1 MKTKKIVTVILVVLP
16 SLLLIASA
24 IAKFAGAQIIVNNLT
39 KAGVIPYFPLPLLGL
54 LEISCVILYLIPK
67 TWRVGFFLLCC
78 YLGGAGSI
86 EISQHLA
93 PTAFILLTILWIG
106 AYLRNP
112 ELFHRAAKLQ

>member
-1 MKTKKIVTVILVVLP
+1 MKTNKISAIILVILP
-16 SLLLIASA
+16 SVLLIISA
-24 IAKFAGAQIIVNNLT
+24 FAKFVGAKIIVDNLT

-67 TWRVGFFLLCC
+67 TWRIGFFLLCG
-78 YLGGAGSI
+78 YLGGAGAI

-93 PTAFILLTILWIG
+93 PTAFILLVIVWIG

-112 ELFHRAAKLQ
+112 ELFLTSVKS